1 MAIVTISR
9 GTYPGG
15 VSVAEK
21 LASELGH
28 PCIDRSE
35 VVRDAARASGIDESD
50 LLSTLDEPP
59 RYWEKKPGRIPAH
72 LNAVRTALLRR
83 AQTGDL
89 VFHGYVGHLLLRGIS
104 HVVRVRVITGTEKRI
119 AALMEDYDMS
129 EKKATAHLRKLDT
142 QLAKWTQFL
151 YGVDWQDPSL
161 YDVVLNLD
169 RIGVDGVAKTV
180 AQMTRL
186 DEFQPTRESRK
197 AFEDL
202 CLSSEVWAA
211 LSRDARTKGANIRVS
226 ADAGTVFI
234 TGVAAK
240 HEAVNH
246 MQEVAAAVAGVQE
259 VDNQVGVGKDWSW

>member
-15 VSVAEK
+15 IGVAEK

-28 PCIDRSE
+28 PCIGLE
-35 VVRDAARASGIDESD
+35 VVRDAAQASGVDEGE
-50 LLSTLDEPP
+50 LLTTREEPP
-59 RYWEKKPGRIPAH
+59 RYGEKKPGRIPAH
-72 LNAVRTALLRR
+72 LNLVRTALLRR
-83 AQTGDL
+83 AQTGNL
-89 VFHGYVGHLLLRGIS
+89 VYHGYIGHLLLRGIS
-104 HVVRVRVITGTEKRI
+104 HVLRVRIITGTEKRI
-119 AALMEDYDMS
+119 AMLMKDQDMS
-129 EKKATAHLRKLDT
+129 EKKATAHLKKVDA
-142 QLAKWTQFL
+142 QLAKWTRFL

-169 RIGVDGVAKTV
+169 RISIDGAAATL

-186 DEFQPTRESRK
+186 DEFQPTPESRK

-211 LSRDARTKGANIRVS
+211 LSKDTRTRGANIRAS
-226 ADAGTVFI
+226 ADAGTVFV
-234 TGVAAK
+234 TGVAANY
-240 HEAVNH
+240 ETADLIE
-246 MQEVAAAVAGVQE
+246 EVAAQVEGVRE

>member
-9 GTYPGG
+9 GSYPGG

-28 PCIDRSE
+28 PCVGRSE
-35 VVRDAARASGIDESD
+35 VLRDAAEASGIAEGD
-50 LLSTLDEPP
+50 LLTTMDEPP

-89 VFHGYVGHLLLRGIS
+89 VFHGYVGHLLLRGVS
-104 HVVRVRVITGTEKRI
+104 HVVRVRVITGTDKRI
-119 AALMEDYDMS
+119 EALMEDYGMS
-129 EKKATAHLRKLDT
+129 EKKAAAHLKKLDV

-169 RIGVDGVAKTV
+169 RISVDGGVETI

-186 DEFQPTRESRK
+186 PEFQPTSESRK

-226 ADAGTVFI
+226 ADAGTVLV
-234 TGVAAK
+234 TGVAAR
-240 HEAVNH
+240 HEAVNLIP
-246 MQEVAAAVAGVQE
+246 EVAAGIEGVRK

>member
-9 GTYPGG
+9 GSYPGG
-15 VSVAEK
+15 ISVAEK

-28 PCIDRSE
+28 PCIGRSE
-35 VVRDAARASGIDESD
+35 VVRDAAQASGIAESD
-50 LLSTLDEPP
+50 LLSTMDEPP

-72 LNAVRTALLRR
+72 LNAIRTALLRR

-104 HVVRVRVITGTEKRI
+104 HVVRVRVITGTQKRI
-119 AALMEDYDMS
+119 EALMEDYEMS
-129 EKKATAHLRKLDT
+129 EKKAAAHLKKLDT

-169 RIGVDGVAKTV
+169 RVSVEGGVATI

-186 DEFQPTRESRK
+186 PEFQPTAESRK

-211 LSRDARTKGANIRVS
+211 LSRDDRTKGANIRVS
-226 ADAGTVFI
+226 ADAGTVFV
-234 TGVAAK
+234 TGVAVNY
-240 HEAVNH
+240 EAVNLIP
-246 MQEVAAAVAGVQE
+246 EVAAAVDGVQK